1 MKGMTSDCD
10 VLIVGGGPAGS
21 AAAMALARMG
31 RSTLLC
37 DDQRPRNAASEH
49 INNFPFQDGVQPER
63 WRRQTRESLE
73 KYQTVHVYQ
82 GAVLAIEREG
92 PQFRARLSSGESPRC
107 RKVILAHGILD
118 PLPSAPGFRELWGKA
133 VFHCPYCHG
142 FEVRQTRLGLIA
154 NGAAAEHLLPMV
166 YALSTDAIL
175 FTNGQAD
182 LTSDF
187 RRHLETRKVPLIEGQ
202 IKWLAHEDEQLQA
215 VVLESGDVHL
225 RDNLFL
231 APGVPYQSKSQFGD
245 HLGCE
250 KSDVGLYKVS
260 PIGKTTVDGVFAAGD
275 IVTGQH
281 SVLGAAATG
290 QLAGAGVVSELLKE
304 DFTAT

>member
-1 MKGMTSDCD
+1 
-10 VLIVGGGPAGS
+10 
-21 AAAMALARMG
+21 
-31 RSTLLC
+31 
-37 DDQRPRNAASEH
+37 
-49 INNFPFQDGVQPER
+49 
-63 WRRQTRESLE
+63 
-73 KYQTVHVYQ
+73 
-82 GAVLAIEREG
+82 
-92 PQFRARLSSGESPRC
+92 
-107 RKVILAHGILD
+107 
-118 PLPSAPGFRELWGKA
+118 
-133 VFHCPYCHG
+133 
-142 FEVRQTRLGLIA
+142 
-154 NGAAAEHLLPMV
+154 
-166 YALSTDAIL
+166 
-175 FTNGQAD
+175 
-182 LTSDF
+182 
-187 RRHLETRKVPLIEGQ
+187 
-202 IKWLAHEDEQLQA
+202 LQA